1 MEGQSRRIFIRVS
14 DAEYDDARDLAA
26 SMDLTVSALIR
37 LLLRLPASSIRNAED
52 ADTFVVIDT
61 RTASHLA
68 REIRR
73 WGYHYNQSVHALNS
87 IAYCLRLG
95 EADAT
100 DALEALETVRGR
112 IHELDGGVRS
122 LRKEMHAVTDRVIV
136 ER

>member
-1 MEGQSRRIFIRVS
+1 MEGQSRRIFVRVS
-14 DAEYDDARDLAA
+14 DTEYDGARDLAA
-26 SMDLTVSALIR
+26 SMNLTVSALIR
-37 LLLRLPASSIRNAED
+37 LLLRLPASSIQD
-52 ADTFVVIDT
+52 ADTFVVLDT

-87 IAYCLRLG
+87 IAYYLRLG
-95 EADAT
+95 EADAA
-100 DALEALETVRGR
+100 DALEALETVRER
-112 IHELDGGVRS
+112 IHELDGGVRA

>member
-1 MEGQSRRIFIRVS
+1 MEGQSKRIFIRVS
-14 DAEYDDARDLAA
+14 DAEYDGTRDLAT

-37 LLLRLPASSIRNAED
+37 LLLRLPASSIRND
-52 ADTFVVIDT
+52 KSADTFVVLGT
-61 RTASHLA
+61 KTASHLA
-68 REIRR
+68 REMRR

-87 IAYCLRLG
+87 IAHYLRLG
-95 EADAT
+95 EADAA

-112 IHELDGGVRS
+112 THELDGGVRA

>member
-1 MEGQSRRIFIRVS
+1 MEGQSRRIFVRVS
-14 DAEYDDARDLAA
+14 DTEYDGARDLAA
-26 SMDLTVSALIR
+26 SMNLTVSPLIR
-37 LLLRLPASSIRNAED
+37 LLLRLPASSIQD
-52 ADTFVVIDT
+52 ADTFVVLDT

-87 IAYCLRLG
+87 IAYYLRLG
-95 EADAT
+95 EADAA
-100 DALEALETVRGR
+100 DALEALETVRER
-112 IHELDGGVRS
+112 IHELDGGVRA

>member
-1 MEGQSRRIFIRVS
+1 MEGQSRRIFVRVS
-14 DAEYDDARDLAA
+14 DTEYDGARDLAA

-37 LLLRLPASSIRNAED
+37 LLLRLPASSIQD
-52 ADTFVVIDT
+52 ADTFVVLDT

-87 IAYCLRLG
+87 IAYYLRLG
-95 EADAT
+95 EADAA
-100 DALEALETVRGR
+100 DALEALETVRER
-112 IHELDGGVRS
+112 IHELDGGVRA

>member
-1 MEGQSRRIFIRVS
+1 MEGQSRRIFVRVS
-14 DAEYDDARDLAA
+14 DAEYDSARDLAA

-37 LLLRLPASSIRNAED
+37 LLLRLPASSIQD
-52 ADTFVVIDT
+52 ADTFVVLDT

-87 IAYCLRLG
+87 IAYYLRLG
-95 EADAT
+95 EADAA
-100 DALEALETVRGR
+100 DALEALETVRER
-112 IHELDGGVRS
+112 IHELDGGVRA

>member
-1 MEGQSRRIFIRVS
+1 MEDQSRRIFVRVS
-14 DAEYDDARDLAA
+14 DTEYDGARDLAA
-26 SMDLTVSALIR
+26 SMNLTVPALIR
-37 LLLRLPASSIRNAED
+37 LLLQLPASSIRDAED
-52 ADTFVVIDT
+52 ADTFVVLDT

-87 IAYCLRLG
+87 IAYYLRLG
-95 EADAT
+95 EADAA
-100 DALEALETVRGR
+100 DALEALETVRTK
-112 IHELDGGVRS
+112 IHELDGGVRA